1 MSRSRWALKTLVA
14 ALAGHCGLRR
24 NASTRNVVMA
34 EEISYHL
41 SEDQG
46 RVNGKKGHKAY
57 CPNLIGSLRII
68 TTTTTAKAIE

>member
-1 MSRSRWALKTLVA
+1 
-14 ALAGHCGLRR
+14 
-24 NASTRNVVMA
+24 MA